1 MNHLPGKLED
11 SASLTRLDTEVGA
24 RGNRDEVALFPP
36 EPTVWLQLLL
46 LLPELELLLA
56 ALPVEMCRPWARL
69 AMAVNVSSKPVMSE
83 GGGEDRHARMRLEYK
98 LPLSIKKKEGA
109 IARGH
114 SLTKCSNMKKK
125 NGGKLQAKSNGNMG
139 HFCLSPFNV

>member
-69 AMAVNVSSKPVMSE
+69 AMAVNVSSKPVMSG

-109 IARGH
+109 IAQGH
-114 SLTKCSNMKKK
+114 SLTKCSNIKEKKWRK
-125 NGGKLQAKSNGNMG
+125 TPSKIKWEYG
-139 HFCLSPFNV
+139 PFLFITV

>member
-69 AMAVNVSSKPVMSE
+69 AMAVNVSSKPVMS
-83 GGGEDRHARMRLEYK
+83 GGGGGGQTCENEVRIQTTFEYK
-98 LPLSIKKKEGA
+98 EEG
-109 IARGH
+109 R
-114 SLTKCSNMKKK
+114 SNCSR
-125 NGGKLQAKSNGNMG
+125 
-139 HFCLSPFNV
+139 